1 MYLTIKH
8 KEYKITL
15 NWIASCNT
23 DLKSAQALIAG
34 YFVGMANNSSPSMKG
49 NRTCWIRI
57 WRSEFLPLN
66 VKMRNEKWNMKG
78 YMKKADYMKI
88 IIARGEV
95 YRDGVALA
103 QESTATKTAI
113 SLGTFKSSLFSIS
126 IKMELLRWSHPA
138 SRLCA
143 WKSRK

>member
-1 MYLTIKH
+1 
-8 KEYKITL
+8 
-15 NWIASCNT
+15 
-23 DLKSAQALIAG
+23 
-34 YFVGMANNSSPSMKG
+34 
-49 NRTCWIRI
+49 
-57 WRSEFLPLN
+57 
-66 VKMRNEKWNMKG
+66 MKG

-126 IKMELLRWSHPA
+126 IKMELLR
-138 SRLCA
+138 
-143 WKSRK
+143 